1 MIGLV
6 VLVIAGLVWLLSTGL
21 TMIIHDIII
30 GKEGREA
37 EREKAKQRAEMEAK
51 IARDR
56 IEMRKEVD
64 EIFRRQRERIKDE
77 E

>member
-6 VLVIAGLVWLLSTGL
+6 VLVIAGLVWVLSTVL

-37 EREKAKQRAEMEAK
+37 ERKAAKELAEQRAK
-51 IARDR
+51 IARDQ

-64 EIFRRQRERIKDE
+64 EIFRRQRERIKDKD
-77 E
+77 

>member
-1 MIGLV
+1 MISLLV
-6 VLVIAGLVWLLSTGL
+6 LAVVIIVWPLSSLL

-30 GKEGREA
+30 GTEGRAA
-37 EREKAKQRAEMEAK
+37 EREAAKQRVEMEAK

-64 EIFRRQRERIKDE
+64 EIFRRQRERIKDKE
-77 E
+77 